1 MLCMLCLHS
10 MVVISAIMQWLHNAG
25 WTSLSVVAKKRKRQ
39 FVKFA
44 MSKECVYLAPWE
56 NRTTSIVYFDL
67 FIYLR
72 LWDIESFK
80 MYTFRCLQTE
90 AMTSF
95 WMFYCPFFEVCK
107 YWVRP
112 WLYPAVPDFLWN
124 CYLLDKIVWKLPY
137 FQSNFIASFVKISLH
152 LNFSI
157 FPTHSLLIS
166 REKLKFNFR
175 RKTLMAFWKKDSL
188 SSETI
193 SNSHIDFLSR
203 LRLWN
208 HNECY

>member
-1 MLCMLCLHS
+1 

-112 WLYPAVPDFLWN
+112 CLYPAVPDFPLKLLFVGQDCLKIAVLSVKFYCFLRQNLFAFEFFIFSNTFSTHIERKVEIHFEAQHFDGFLGKGFFKLW
-124 CYLLDKIVWKLPY
+124 D
-137 FQSNFIASFVKISLH
+137 
-152 LNFSI
+152 
-157 FPTHSLLIS
+157 
-166 REKLKFNFR
+166 
-175 RKTLMAFWKKDSL
+175 
-188 SSETI
+188 
-193 SNSHIDFLSR
+193 HITVT
-203 LRLWN
+203 
-208 HNECY
+208 